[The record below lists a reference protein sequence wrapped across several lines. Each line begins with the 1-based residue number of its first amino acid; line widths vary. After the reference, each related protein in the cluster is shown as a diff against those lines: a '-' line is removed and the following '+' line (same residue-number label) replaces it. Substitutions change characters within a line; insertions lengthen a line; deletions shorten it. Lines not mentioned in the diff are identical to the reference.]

1 MAEPVSI
8 KRRKASD
15 SELSFESLRS
25 EAIELIQRVSG
36 QVWTDYNV
44 HDPGVTVLEQLVYAL
59 TDLSYRCEFA
69 LEDYLADEDGRVNL
83 EAQALHAPADIFPC
97 RPTTPDDYRKLL
109 LNALPEIDNVRLSE
123 MTGPAGLRGI
133 YRLSVKLAHGLEPDR
148 RDTIINDIHRIYR
161 VARNLCEDL
170 GEVRVIEN
178 IEYELCA
185 NIEVSSAR
193 YPADIL
199 ADIYFACARRIARSA
214 AITNYDQIDTETETL
229 AHLFEG
235 PFTDRGFFQ
244 DDDSRRPQ
252 SEFPVSAL
260 FSIVNAVDGV
270 DQIQRLYLSR
280 DGENIYDRIDVTNA
294 DHAFDLAVPTS
305 AAGVK
310 VELTTNGRVL
320 PISIAD
326 MSARYDEIR
335 FKYYASRSTEQKLS
349 LLYQPI
355 EGTVRPLNRYFS
367 IQNQFPVNYGINRFG
382 VPASASAEVKARVR
396 QLKAYLVIFEQYLLN
411 FLANLDSVDVLFS
424 PQTEPRISYASQTL
438 DPRQVEDL
446 DAVYPPAAEQVFRRI
461 TAGFDNYDERKS
473 RLLDYLLALYGERF
487 SQNSLRHFNYYYGK
501 DEIDAVIVAN
511 KVAFLNAIIEL
522 GRDRAA
528 APDYHA
534 KSIYQTSGLALRAAM
549 LLGFERTQ
557 AGALTAM
564 FKQQALELCPHPE
577 FQRRKADSD
586 ALRLVDSG
594 DIGSGQYSQP
604 ALIPIGSDFSL
615 QRIRDELATIVPL
628 ENGVLSETLL
638 REGIDITG
646 YRVGRRDSYE
656 DYRLCFRLGDNEYWH
671 LGSFRYRSVAE
682 RAANYLR
689 EYLLRLN
696 RHSEGIHIVEHIL
709 LRPRQATAKA
719 DDNDF
724 YSFRISALLPGWSKR
739 CSDRDFRNLVRET
752 VRLNAPAHVFVEFYW
767 LDFEQMR
774 EFEQCYESWPDLKR
788 DPAADVVEL
797 DRRARAVIE
806 FLAAARQTQPD
817 EVWLSA

>member
-1 MAEPVSI
+1 MTEAVSI

-15 SELSFESLRS
+15 SELSFDSLRS
-25 EAIELIQRVSG
+25 EAIELIQKISG
-36 QVWTDYNV
+36 QVWTDYNL
-44 HDPGVTVLEQLVYAL
+44 HDPGITILEQLIYAL

-69 LEDYLADEDGRVNL
+69 LEDYLADTDGRVNL
-83 EAQALHAPADIFPC
+83 EAQALHEPADIFTS
-97 RPTTPDDYRKLL
+97 RPATPDDYRKLL
-109 LNALPEIDNVRLSE
+109 LNALPEIDYIRL
-123 MTGPAGLRGI
+123 TGANSLEGPRGI

-148 RDTIINDIHRIYR
+148 RETIIDDIYRIYR
-161 VARNLCEDL
+161 GARNLCEDL
-170 GEVRVIEN
+170 GEVEVVEN

-199 ADIYFACARRIARSA
+199 ADIYFACARRIASSA
-214 AITNYDQIDTETETL
+214 VVTNYDQIDSETETL
-229 AHLFEG
+229 DQLFEG
-235 PFTDRGFFQ
+235 PLTDRGFFQ
-244 DDDSRRPQ
+244 DDDSHEQP
-252 SEFPVSAL
+252 SEFPVLAL
-260 FSIVNAVDGV
+260 FSIVNEVGGV
-270 DQIQRLYLSR
+270 DQIQQLYLSR
-280 DGENIYDRIDVTNA
+280 NGKPVYDRIEVT
-294 DHAFDLAVPTS
+294 DTEHAFDLAVPVS
-305 AAGVK
+305 AAGIK

-326 MSARYDEIR
+326 MRARYDEIR

-355 EGTVRPLNRYFS
+355 EGTVRPVNRYFS

-382 VPASASAEVKARVR
+382 VPASASVEVKARVR

-424 PQTEPRISYASQTL
+424 PNTEPRISYATQVL
-438 DPRQVEDL
+438 DPQQVQDL
-446 DAVYPPAAEQVFRRI
+446 EAVYPPAAEKVFRRI
-461 TAGFDNYDERKS
+461 IAEFDNFHERKG

-511 KVAFLNAIIEL
+511 KVALLNAIIEF
-522 GRDRAA
+522 GRDRAS

-534 KSIYQTSGLALRAAM
+534 ESMYQTCGLARRVAM
-549 LLGFERTQ
+549 LLGFEQTL
-557 AGALTAM
+557 AAALTAM
-564 FKQQALELCPHPE
+564 FKQQSLELCAHPE
-577 FQRRKADSD
+577 YQRRNADSD
-586 ALRLVDSG
+586 ALRIVDTS
-594 DIGSGQYSQP
+594 DIDGGEYSQP
-604 ALIPIGSDFSL
+604 ALIPIDADFSL
-615 QRIRDELATIVPL
+615 QRIRDELVTIVPL
-628 ENGVLSETLL
+628 ENGLLSETLL
-638 REGIDITG
+638 REGIDISR
-646 YRVGRRDSYE
+646 YRVGRRHNSE
-656 DYRLCFRLGDNEYWH
+656 DYRLCFKLEDNQYWH
-671 LGSFRYRSVAE
+671 LGNFRSRSVVE

-709 LRPRQATAKA
+709 LRPRQAIVG
-719 DDNDF
+719 DCDNDF
-724 YSFRISALLPGWSKR
+724 FSFRISVLLPAWSKR

-752 VRLNAPAHVFVEFYW
+752 VRLNAPAHVFAEFYW
-767 LDFEQMR
+767 LEFGQMST
-774 EFEQCYESWPDLKR
+774 FEQCYESWLKLKR

-806 FLAAARQTQPD
+806 FLSTARQTQPD

>member
-1 MAEPVSI
+1 MAEAVSI
-8 KRRKASD
+8 KRRKASA
-15 SELSFESLRS
+15 SELSFDSLRS
-25 EAIELIQRVSG
+25 EAIELMQKISG
-36 QVWTDYNV
+36 QVWTDYNL
-44 HDPGVTVLEQLVYAL
+44 HDPGITILEQLIYAL

-69 LEDYLADEDGRVNL
+69 LEDYLADADGRVNL
-83 EAQALHAPADIFPC
+83 EAQALHAPADIFSS
-97 RPTTPDDYRKLL
+97 RPATPDDYRKLL
-109 LNALPEIDNVRLSE
+109 LNALPEIDNIRLSE
-123 MTGPAGLRGI
+123 MNSLEGPRGI
-133 YRLSVKLAHGLEPDR
+133 YRLSVKLAQGLEPSR
-148 RDTIINDIHRIYR
+148 RETIVDDIYRIYR
-161 VARNLCEDL
+161 GARNLCEDL
-170 GEVRVIEN
+170 GAVEVVEN
-178 IEYELCA
+178 VEYELCA

-214 AITNYDQIDTETETL
+214 VITNYDQIDSETESL
-229 AHLFEG
+229 DRLFEG
-235 PFTDRGFFQ
+235 PFTDRGFFA
-244 DDDSRRPQ
+244 DDDSREQQ

-270 DQIQRLYLSR
+270 DQIQQLYLSR
-280 DGENIYDRIDVTNA
+280 NGEAIYDRIEVTDA
-294 DHAFDLAVPTS
+294 EHAFDLAVPTR
-305 AAGVK
+305 AAGIR
-310 VELTTNGRVL
+310 VELTNNGRVL
-320 PISIAD
+320 PISIGD
-326 MSARYDEIR
+326 MRARYDEIR

-349 LLYQPI
+349 VLYQPI
-355 EGTVRPLNRYFS
+355 EGTVRPVNRYFS

-424 PQTEPRISYASQTL
+424 PRTEPRISYATQIL
-438 DPRQVEDL
+438 DPQQLPDM

-534 KSIYQTSGLALRAAM
+534 EGIFQTSGLALRAAM

-557 AGALTAM
+557 ASALTAM

-577 FQRRKADSD
+577 YRRRNADSD
-586 ALRLVDSG
+586 ALRLIDAG
-594 DIGSGQYSQP
+594 DIDGGQYSQP
-604 ALIPIGSDFSL
+604 ALIPVGSDFSL
-615 QRIRDELATIVPL
+615 QRIRDELAAIVPL
-628 ENGVLSETLL
+628 ENGVLSETML
-638 REGIDITG
+638 REGIDITS
-646 YRVGRRDSYE
+646 YLVGRRDSYE

-682 RAANYLR
+682 HAANYLR

-709 LRPRQATAKA
+709 LRPRRPTDEAS
-719 DDNDF
+719 DNDF

-739 CSDRDFRNLVRET
+739 CRDRDFRNLVRET

-767 LDFEQMR
+767 LDFEQMCS
-774 EFEQCYESWPDLKR
+774 FEQSYESWLDLKR

-797 DRRARAVIE
+797 DRRALAVIE